1 MTRYVPLALAMSL
14 AMGQAHGAEITR
26 TASSADPG
34 HPFGFFID
42 VAYDLLLE
50 RGKLTREWYQSG
62 TNLDVDELR
71 YERAKHQLNLDAYV
85 GLYQDLQLH
94 FGLPIVF
101 AENRKWVFAQGTDAS
116 NTTIY
121 RNCVTT
127 SGANYAGCMAGAAD
141 SNNAQS
147 RLFNVDGA
155 GSYRGGVGNLTF
167 GLSYAFFSQK
177 RDDTK
182 PTWTVSFDYEAPTA
196 QAANPAAPTTAQ
208 TRGPV
213 GDRIHKYKFST
224 AISKRI
230 SIVDPYFQLWYALPF
245 RGPGYYSNCDDA
257 SPQRQGRPQNCGVS
271 GWDRKATGYQPP
283 HQGGVRFGTEVVVF
297 ENLDMH
303 QRVAFDLRG
312 LITYTSE
319 GRYLNQMS
327 DLFGKLLYNQDFME
341 LGGQLG
347 FVAHA
352 AEYVQLSGHVALGYQ
367 TEHFL
372 TREEPGAD
380 WNGNETIDFTGAPDE
395 INPNYDWRIDH
406 PGRRFR
412 LTESSVFRVYVQAT
426 FAF

>member
-182 PTWTVSFDYEAPTA
+182 PTWTVSFD
-196 QAANPAAPTTAQ
+196 
-208 TRGPV
+208 
-213 GDRIHKYKFST
+213 
-224 AISKRI
+224 
-230 SIVDPYFQLWYALPF
+230 
-245 RGPGYYSNCDDA
+245 
-257 SPQRQGRPQNCGVS
+257 
-271 GWDRKATGYQPP
+271 
-283 HQGGVRFGTEVVVF
+283 
-297 ENLDMH
+297 
-303 QRVAFDLRG
+303 
-312 LITYTSE
+312 
-319 GRYLNQMS
+319 
-327 DLFGKLLYNQDFME
+327 
-341 LGGQLG
+341 
-347 FVAHA
+347 
-352 AEYVQLSGHVALGYQ
+352 
-367 TEHFL
+367 
-372 TREEPGAD
+372 
-380 WNGNETIDFTGAPDE
+380 
-395 INPNYDWRIDH
+395 
-406 PGRRFR
+406 
-412 LTESSVFRVYVQAT
+412 
-426 FAF
+426 